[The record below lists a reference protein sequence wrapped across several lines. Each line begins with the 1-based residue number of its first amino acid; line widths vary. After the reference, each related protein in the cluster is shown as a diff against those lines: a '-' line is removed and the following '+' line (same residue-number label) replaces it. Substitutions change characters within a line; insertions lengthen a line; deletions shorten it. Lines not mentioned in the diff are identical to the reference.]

1 MTNISQIMKQ
11 AKAMQEKMAEVQKV
25 EETEVEGSSG
35 GGAVKII
42 INGKHIVKK
51 VSIDPKLV
59 DKEEIEVLEDLI
71 VAAFN
76 DGTKKISENMSNQL
90 GSISGGMGL
99 PPGMKLPFDKRC
111 LFLETLL
118 IFSQNYLI

>member
-11 AKAMQEKMAEVQKV
+11 AKAMQEKMAEVQKKV

-35 GGAVKII
+35 GGAVKIT
-42 INGKHIVKK
+42 INGKHDVKK

-99 PPGMKLPFDKRC
+99 PPGMKLPF
-111 LFLETLL
+111 
-118 IFSQNYLI
+118 

>member
-1 MTNISQIMKQ
+1 MLFRS
-11 AKAMQEKMAEVQKV
+11 
-25 EETEVEGSSG
+25 
-35 GGAVKII
+35 
-42 INGKHIVKK
+42 
-51 VSIDPKLV
+51 SIDPKLV

-99 PPGMKLPFDKRC
+99 PPGMKLPF
-111 LFLETLL
+111 
-118 IFSQNYLI
+118 

>member
-1 MTNISQIMKQ
+1 MTNISEIMKQ
-11 AKAMQEKMAEVQKV
+11 AKAMQEKMAEVQKKV

-35 GGAVKII
+35 GGAVKIT

-51 VSIDPKLV
+51 VSIDTKLV

-99 PPGMKLPFDKRC
+99 PPGMKLPF
-111 LFLETLL
+111 
-118 IFSQNYLI
+118 

>member
-11 AKAMQEKMAEVQKV
+11 AKAMQEKMAEVQKKV
-25 EETEVEGSSG
+25 EDTEVEGSSG

-51 VSIDPKLV
+51 VSIDQKLV

-76 DGTKKISENMSNQL
+76 DAAKKISENMSNQL

-99 PPGMKLPFDKRC
+99 PPGMKLPF
-111 LFLETLL
+111 
-118 IFSQNYLI
+118 

>member
-11 AKAMQEKMAEVQKV
+11 AKAMQEKMAEVQKKV

-35 GGAVKII
+35 GGAVKIT

-51 VSIDPKLV
+51 VSIDTKLV
-59 DKEEIEVLEDLI
+59 DKEEIEVLEDLL

-99 PPGMKLPFDKRC
+99 PPGMKLPF
-111 LFLETLL
+111 
-118 IFSQNYLI
+118 

>member
-1 MTNISQIMKQ
+1 MTNISEIMKQ
-11 AKAMQEKMAEVQKV
+11 AKAMQEKMAEVQKKV

-35 GGAVKII
+35 GGAVKIT
-42 INGKHIVKK
+42 INGKHIAKK

-99 PPGMKLPFDKRC
+99 PPGMKLPF
-111 LFLETLL
+111 
-118 IFSQNYLI
+118 